1 MLFTRSNLQVT
12 RALLRREHP
21 PPRNDIKYIMTI
33 RPLDLLDIPII
44 TRYRNDVLTLDSAR
58 ALTRGHPLGAMG
70 LLAYINPARHLYAAI
85 DNGSESVL
93 LGGVIHSRG
102 DTFAKLLYLAPSS
115 RLDDPKLPA
124 LIEHLAGQAGE
135 WKAFH
140 VTAEVDETSEV
151 FPALRMAGFSVYAWQ
166 RMWDVSRIGKAGTAP
181 NGESGL
187 GVGWRRAQSVDLP
200 AAQSLHY
207 QIVPPLLHPVEQAPY
222 HALGLIHSENLKCY
236 ASVTS
241 GMYGIVLT
249 PLIHPDE
256 NNVSE
261 KIAALVS
268 SLSDRG
274 GRRVYLNVRSYQ
286 TWLEPVL
293 EDLGAKASPRQAV
306 MVKHLTRL
314 IKEGQQARTVPA
326 NVNVQPSRIS
336 RMDVDE

>member
-1 MLFTRSNLQVT
+1 
-12 RALLRREHP
+12 
-21 PPRNDIKYIMTI
+21 MTI

-44 TRYRNDVLTLDSAR
+44 NRYRNDVLTLDSAR

-85 DNGSESVL
+85 SNGGDSAL

-102 DTFAKLLYLAPSS
+102 EPFAKLLYLAPASH
-115 RLDDPKLPA
+115 LDDRQLPA
-124 LIEHLAGQAGE
+124 LIEHLAAQAGE

-140 VTAEVDETSEV
+140 VMAEVDETSDV

-166 RMWDVSRIGKAGTAP
+166 KLWDVSLLGKTD
-181 NGESGL
+181 STQSL
-187 GVGWRRAQSVDLP
+187 GWRRVQSVDLS
-200 AAQSLHY
+200 AVQSLHY
-207 QIVPPLLHPVEQAPY
+207 QIVPPLLHPVEPAPNRV
-222 HALGLIHSENLKCY
+222 AGFVHSENMKCY
-236 ASVTS
+236 ASVTA

-256 NNVSE
+256 HHVSE
-261 KIAALVS
+261 KIEALVS

-286 TWLEPVL
+286 TWLEPAL
-293 EDLGAKASPRQAV
+293 EDLGAQASPRQAV
-306 MVKHLTRL
+306 MVKHLARL
-314 IKEGQQARTVPA
+314 IKEGQLARTVPA

-336 RMDVDE
+336 RMDIDE

>member
-1 MLFTRSNLQVT
+1 
-12 RALLRREHP
+12 
-21 PPRNDIKYIMTI
+21 MTI

-58 ALTRGHPLGAMG
+58 ALTRGHPLGTMS

-85 DNGSESVL
+85 ANGGESAL

-102 DTFAKLLYLAPSS
+102 EPFAKLLYLAPSS
-115 RLDDPKLPA
+115 RLDDRQLPA
-124 LIEHLAGQAGE
+124 LIEHLAMQAGE

-140 VTAEVDETSEV
+140 VMAEVDETSDV

-166 RMWDVSRIGKAGTAP
+166 KLWDVSLLEKTEPAQG
-181 NGESGL
+181 S
-187 GVGWRRAQSVDLP
+187 GWRRVQSVDLP
-200 AAQSLHY
+200 LVQSLHY
-207 QIVPPLLHPVEQAPY
+207 QIVPPLLHPVEPAPNRVI
-222 HALGLIHSENLKCY
+222 GFVHSENMKCY

-241 GMYGIVLT
+241 GIYGIVLT

-256 NNVSE
+256 HHVSE
-261 KIAALVS
+261 KIAALIAC
-268 SLSDRG
+268 LSGRN

-293 EDLGAKASPRQAV
+293 EDLGALASPRQAV
-306 MVKHLTRL
+306 MVKHLARL
-314 IKEGQQARTVPA
+314 VKEGQLARAVPA

-336 RMDVDE
+336 RMDIDE